1 MLRVLLSVPLA
12 VVCTVALGLPSIAV
26 GLVDHGGRFARR
38 AAGAW
43 GRILLVTWGVRVVVS
58 GRENVPAGP
67 AVYAANH
74 GSALDIPILFG
85 HLPVDFRI
93 IHKRSLHYI
102 PVLGAYLWLGGHI
115 GIDRE
120 SAFHARRSLERA
132 ADRIRQGTSVAV
144 FPEGTRSGDAT
155 VRTFKRGTFVLAV
168 TAGVPIVPVS
178 LAGVKRIAP
187 RGMLRMRPGTVRLTI
202 HPAVT
207 TAGRDA
213 RDAAVLAEE
222 VRGVV
227 ARACALEDGA
237 A

>member
-1 MLRVLLSVPLA
+1 MLRVLLSVPVA
-12 VVCTVALGLPSIAV
+12 VACTVALGLPSIAV

-93 IHKRSLHYI
+93 IHKRSLYYV

-115 GIDRE
+115 GIDRD
-120 SAFHARRSLERA
+120 SAFGARRSLARA
-132 ADRIRQGTSVAV
+132 ADRIRHGTSVAV
-144 FPEGTRSGDAT
+144 FPEGTRSGDGS
-155 VRTFKRGTFVLAV
+155 VRTFKRGSFVLAV
-168 TAGVPIVPVS
+168 RAGVPVVPVS
-178 LAGVKRIAP
+178 LAGVKRVAP
-187 RGMLRMRPGTVRLTI
+187 RGLLRLQPGTVRLTI
-202 HPAVT
+202 HPAVP

-213 RDAAVLAEE
+213 RDAAALAEE
-222 VRGVV
+222 VRRVV
-227 ARACALEDGA
+227 ARACALEEGA

>member
-1 MLRVLLSVPLA
+1 VLRVLLSVPVA
-12 VVCTVALGLPSIAV
+12 VACTVALGLPSIAV

-102 PVLGAYLWLGGHI
+102 PVLGAYLWFGGHI

-120 SAFHARRSLERA
+120 SAFDARRSLERA
-132 ADRIRQGTSVAV
+132 ADRIRHGTSVAV
-144 FPEGTRSGDAT
+144 FPEGTRSPDGS
-155 VRTFKRGTFVLAV
+155 VRTFKRGSFVLASN
-168 TAGVPIVPVS
+168 AGVPVVPVS
-178 LAGVKRIAP
+178 LAGVKRVVP
-187 RGMLRMRPGTVRLTI
+187 RGLLRLQPGTVRLTI
-202 HPAVT
+202 HPAVP
-207 TAGRDA
+207 TAGRDPG
-213 RDAAVLAEE
+213 DAAALAEE
-222 VRGVV
+222 VRAVV
-227 ARACALEDGA
+227 ARACALEEGA